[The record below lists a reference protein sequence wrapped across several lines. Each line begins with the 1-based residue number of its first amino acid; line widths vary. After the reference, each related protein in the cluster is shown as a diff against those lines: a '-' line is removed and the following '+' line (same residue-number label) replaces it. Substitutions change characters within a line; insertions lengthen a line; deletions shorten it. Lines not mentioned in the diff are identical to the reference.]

1 MGVLQ
6 VGKLYKHEAQLALW
20 SNYVT
25 KYLDQEQVGKT
36 APYDPILILELRQ
49 EPTYADRW
57 AHVLAGGM
65 VGWLKVH
72 YLRLDPYA
80 AEHEAG

>member
-1 MGVLQ
+1 MGELQ
-6 VGKLYKHEAQLALW
+6 VGQLYRHEAQLSLW
-20 SNYVT
+20 RSYVPSE
-25 KYLDQEQVGKT
+25 YLAEDPVGQT
-36 APYDPILILELRQ
+36 DPYYPILILELRQ

-72 YLRLDPYA
+72 YLHLKPIDP
-80 AEHEAG
+80 EGM